1 MVDIFSVIVMSFA
14 MIGFAVI
21 GIAMWAVFYPKTL
34 CQKVSSQDEEWNVCV
49 RPKGHEGRHMS
60 VSGKEF

>member
-1 MVDIFSVIVMSFA
+1 MSFA

-34 CQKVSSQDEEWNVCV
+34 CQKVRPQDEEWNVCI

>member
-1 MVDIFSVIVMSFA
+1 MVDIFSVIIMSFA

-34 CQKVSSQDEEWNVCV
+34 CQKVRPQDEEWNVCV
-49 RPKGHEGRHMS
+49 RPKGHDGHHIS
-60 VSGKEF
+60 VTGKKF